1 MIKRFINFE
10 ISICSLCFTQPF
22 LPLLTYP
29 TCSTKTWPTMPSPNL
44 FCSNLIF
51 LVLACPKPTGPVL
64 SYPDWP
70 NWPPLTP
77 NCPNPTCFTNP
88 DLSYPILIQPALTL
102 LTFPNLTCPP
112 WAVWPSR
119 GGGAWGH
126 EPCKILFEPRKLAEP
141 CSPTE
146 SCLNPAKKQSY
157 KKRLLIDFKK
167 R

>member
-1 MIKRFINFE
+1 MIKRFINFK
-10 ISICSLCFTQPF
+10 ISICSNCFTQPF

-29 TCSTKTWPTMPSPNL
+29 TCSTKTWPTMPSLNL

-88 DLSYPILIQPALTL
+88 DLSYPILIKLALTR

-112 WAVWPSR
+112 WADWPSR
-119 GGGAWGH
+119 GGGMRPWALQNSVRTQVVSRTLFPHW
-126 EPCKILFEPRKLAEP
+126 ILFEPRQK
-141 CSPTE
+141 T
-146 SCLNPAKKQSY
+146 
-157 KKRLLIDFKK
+157 IV
-167 R
+167 